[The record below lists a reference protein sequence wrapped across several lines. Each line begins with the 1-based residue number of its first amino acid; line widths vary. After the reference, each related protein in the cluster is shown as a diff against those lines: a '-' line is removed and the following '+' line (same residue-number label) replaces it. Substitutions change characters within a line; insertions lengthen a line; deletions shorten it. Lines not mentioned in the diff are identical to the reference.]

1 MQKIVSVSMNY
12 IDFKDEELIIKYQT
26 ERNDDIIVEIVRRYL
41 KISYNFSYRFVGN
54 QNDAE
59 EIVQESFIKLW
70 KNIGKFKKDAKFKTW
85 FLTTVRNTALDYLRK
100 KKDVP
105 FSSFDEESTN
115 YIEDTIE
122 SGDINAEIMF
132 EQYENKKEIEELL
145 ESLSPNHRQILY
157 LYFNEELTLDEI
169 SKIIQKPLN
178 TVKSQYRRALINL
191 RSKISAPKFNN

>member
-85 FLTTVRNTALDYLRK
+85 FLTIVRNTALDYLRK